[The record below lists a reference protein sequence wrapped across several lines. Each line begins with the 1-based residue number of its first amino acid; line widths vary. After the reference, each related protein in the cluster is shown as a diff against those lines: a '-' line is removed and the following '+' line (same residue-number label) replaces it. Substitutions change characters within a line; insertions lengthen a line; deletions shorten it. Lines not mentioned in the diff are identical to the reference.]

1 MGLQRD
7 FDEIL
12 QEKLGGSKKKT
23 TEKVAFQSQKQS
35 FPEWKYQFTAP
46 KITFTPQ
53 AIPPSYPRPTAKKI
67 PFQPQ
72 AAKAVVQEPVYKI
85 GEIGLEYTT
94 DLITLQNLGADLDPA
109 KISSTRLKKEYRKLA
124 MRWHPDR
131 ATGDDSGKNFHNAC
145 LAYRNLSQAL
155 ATLSK

>member
-12 QEKLGGSKKKT
+12 QEKLGVPRKKT
-23 TEKVAFQSQKQS
+23 TEKVAFQSQNHS
-35 FPEWKYQFTAP
+35 FPAWKYQFNTP

-53 AIPPSYPRPTAKKI
+53 QIPQSYPSPSPKKARP
-67 PFQPQ
+67 QPQ
-72 AAKAVVQEPVYKI
+72 APKAVVQEPVYKI

-94 DLITLQNLGADLDPA
+94 DLMTLQSLGADLDPA
-109 KISSTRLKKEYRKLA
+109 KISVTGLKREYRKLA
-124 MRWHPDR
+124 MKWHPDR
-131 ATGDDSGKNFHNAC
+131 STADESGKNFHRAC